1 MKKALAGV
9 ILFSGIALTG
19 CANNKTVASSTA
31 GKISQEAFYD
41 KMKEAVGSQVLQQML
56 LEDVLEKRAGE
67 TVTKK
72 DIDKAFN
79 DEVERFG
86 GEEALN
92 YALMSQ
98 GMTMEQYKD
107 NIRLNLLVKEVVR
120 EKANIS
126 DEEIKAAYEE
136 YQPEMTAA
144 HILVSDKEEAEKLI
158 KELEDGADFAEL
170 AKENS
175 EDTGTAEQGGVVTFT
190 TGEMV
195 PEFEEAALKMNE
207 GDLSKEPV
215 KTSYGYHII
224 KMMEKPKKGSFE
236 EEKDQIVDRILEE
249 KMSDSEYVHTV
260 LSDVVKDA
268 NIIINDKDLSDAMDA
283 YKPLPDPE
291 DGSDGDS
298 TEEEIDSEEEA
309 DSETDST
316 EDSTSETE
324 SETDSSNE

>member
-126 DEEIKAAYEE
+126 DEEIKAAYE
-136 YQPEMTAA
+136 PG
-144 HILVSDKEEAEKLI
+144 H
-158 KELEDGADFAEL
+158 
-170 AKENS
+170 
-175 EDTGTAEQGGVVTFT
+175 
-190 TGEMV
+190 
-195 PEFEEAALKMNE
+195 
-207 GDLSKEPV
+207 
-215 KTSYGYHII
+215 
-224 KMMEKPKKGSFE
+224 
-236 EEKDQIVDRILEE
+236 
-249 KMSDSEYVHTV
+249 
-260 LSDVVKDA
+260 
-268 NIIINDKDLSDAMDA
+268 
-283 YKPLPDPE
+283 
-291 DGSDGDS
+291 
-298 TEEEIDSEEEA
+298 
-309 DSETDST
+309 
-316 EDSTSETE
+316 
-324 SETDSSNE
+324 